1 MLYFAPS
8 APEESPPPPPKSV
21 LDIRHDVRAIV
32 SEIRRDVVDIREDIL
47 TIREDNHNRNR
58 AVSKAVLRQ

>member
-1 MLYFAPS
+1 MRCFAPS
-8 APEESPPPPPKSV
+8 APGESPPLLPKTV
-21 LDIRHDVRAIV
+21 PDIRHDFRAIV

-58 AVSKAVLRQ
+58 AVSEVVLR